1 MTRLLPRLLVAS
13 LCVFPTALFALG
25 LGDIRLKSALNEPL
39 DAEIELLSAT
49 PDELTSLRAALASR
63 ETFTRYGI
71 DRPQFLS
78 ALDFKVGRSSDGRNV
93 LFVRSRESVTEP
105 FLTFLIEVNWS
116 RGRLLREYTLLMDPP
131 VYMPE
136 PEAAASAPP
145 VSAPQAGPSEM
156 ERTGVVE
163 RPAEP
168 PRAAPEPAPAVSQ
181 PTAPISAEGGSY
193 TVRDNDTLWQ
203 IASGLRPGA
212 RSDINRMMIAL
223 FQANPDAF
231 RGNINRL
238 KSGAILRIPTEGEF
252 DALAPSDATAEVR
265 RHYAEWRESR
275 GLTAASGEESARLR
289 LVTPT
294 EGGEGA
300 APTPAPSEATPAAQ
314 PGAQPA
320 PAPADSGRL
329 QVPDADLARLQ
340 QQPGQQL
347 PATTETPAPAP
358 EAAAP
363 TGETPAPAPEASAPT
378 EPPAATQEP
387 APTPAEPT
395 APTPA
400 PQAAPE
406 EAKPGLIGW
415 VLDNWLIVLGGVLVL
430 GLVVY
435 GVMMRRRQETDLGAL
450 GRLAKAEAA
459 VREMRFDRETPAPA
473 SPSVSTSSTASLR
486 APKLRDDAFLV
497 EESGERPAP
506 RVSRTAE
513 IPRVEPPR
521 AEPERVSKAEQ
532 TLSSETAINLDQGD
546 PLAEADFHMA
556 YGLYD
561 QAADLVR
568 IAIEREPQR
577 RDLKLK
583 LLEIFFVWGNKD
595 SFLQT
600 ARQLRASG
608 GKAPT
613 GEWEKIA
620 IMGRQIAPEDAM
632 FAAGAATA
640 GGAVGDVDLNLEGGE
655 NRVDL
660 DLLGSPGE
668 GGGGIDLDLGGV
680 LSDEEDTAIT
690 GESPALRSDEG
701 VDFVLDDTG
710 EGRGAA
716 DSATTREMAAARTQE
731 TPTIESRTYGGE
743 TPTVESPTL
752 RDRTSTTMKE
762 KIDSALFRK
771 ETSSADQ
778 TAELALDDLGLD
790 LDALR
795 DAESGPLDNG
805 DDDHSPDAATMV
817 AGVDEKSRRL
827 MAEAEAKARAT
838 DDQGDQSP
846 TGTWVM
852 DDKTLAA
859 TVALPGADTSDTA
872 RMRALRGDTSDT
884 TARRKKLDAES
895 TAELARLSA
904 EDMDLDLD
912 RLEQALKGD
921 TVKQERKGASDEDRF
936 SSDVFSARNHGAT
949 DLDVD
954 VGDVRRDRDR
964 APTSTARIPADE
976 MGMPELEPVT
986 MSEVGTK
993 LDLARAYMDMG
1004 DPEGA
1009 RSILDEVLQEGSGTQ
1024 KQEAQRL
1031 IDSLPG

>member
-1 MTRLLPRLLVAS
+1 MTGLLKRLLVVA

-25 LGDIRLKSALNEPL
+25 LGDIQLRSALNEPL
-39 DAEIELLSAT
+39 NAEIELLSAT

-63 ETFTRYGI
+63 ETFTRYGLE
-71 DRPQFLS
+71 RPQFLS
-78 ALDFKVGRSSDGRNV
+78 VLEFKVGRSSDGRNV
-93 LFVRSRESVTEP
+93 LFVRSRESITEP

-116 RGRLLREYTLLMDPP
+116 RGRLLREYTILMDPP
-131 VYMPE
+131 VYLPE
-136 PEAAASAPP
+136 PETTTSAP
-145 VSAPQAGPSEM
+145 VSAPQAGPSEDA
-156 ERTGVVE
+156 RSGVVE
-163 RPAEP
+163 R
-168 PRAAPEPAPAVSQ
+168 APEPRAPAPPAPTVSR
-181 PTAPISAEGGSY
+181 PEAPISADGGAY

-223 FQANPDAF
+223 FQANPEAF

-238 KSGAILRIPTEGEF
+238 KSGAILRIPSEGEF
-252 DALAPSDATAEVR
+252 ETVASSDAAAEVR
-265 RHYAEWRESR
+265 RQYAEWQEGR
-275 GLTAASGEESARLR
+275 GVVAAGGDAAARLR

-294 EGGEGA
+294 EGEGA
-300 APTPAPSEATPAAQ
+300 GTAPTPAPETPAASQ
-314 PGAQPA
+314 PGAAA

-329 QVPDADLARLQ
+329 AVPADDLARLQ
-340 QQPGQQL
+340 QQPGQQ
-347 PATTETPAPAP
+347 PATAEPGAPSP

-363 TGETPAPAPEASAPT
+363 TPETPTAEAPETTPEGAVAEPPVAATEPEPTSAVPAAAPA
-378 EPPAATQEP
+378 AA
-387 APTPAEPT
+387 
-395 APTPA
+395 
-400 PQAAPE
+400 E
-406 EAKPGLIGW
+406 EGGILA
-415 VLDNWLIVLGGVLVL
+415 WLLNRWWMLLVALLVL
-430 GLVVY
+430 ALLVY
-435 GVMMRRRQETDLGAL
+435 GVMMRRRQETDLGTL

-459 VREMRFDRETPAPA
+459 VREMRFDREPAAPTPAT
-473 SPSVSTSSTASLR
+473 STTASLR
-486 APKLRDDAFLV
+486 APKPKEDAFLV

-513 IPRVEPPR
+513 MPRVEPPPR
-521 AEPERVSKAEQ
+521 VEPARVSKADQ

-600 ARQLRASG
+600 ARQLQDSRA
-608 GKAPT
+608 KASP

-620 IMGRQIAPEDAM
+620 IMGRQIAPDDAM
-632 FAAGAATA
+632 FGQG

-660 DLLGSPGE
+660 DLLGPPEGA

-680 LSDEEDTAIT
+680 LGDEEDTAIT
-690 GESPALRSDEG
+690 GESPSLKGDDG

-710 EGRGAA
+710 EARAG
-716 DSATTREMAAARTQE
+716 DSATTREMAARTQE
-731 TPTIESRTYGGE
+731 TPTIESRAYGGD

-752 RDRTSTTMKE
+752 RDRASSTMKE

-771 ETSSADQ
+771 ESSAADQ

-795 DAESGPLDNG
+795 GAEAGPLD
-805 DDDHSPDAATMV
+805 DDDHPTDAATMV
-817 AGVDEKSRRL
+817 AGMDEKSRRL
-827 MAEAEAKARAT
+827 ISEAQDRARHP
-838 DDQGDQSP
+838 DDEGDQSP

-859 TVALPGADTSDTA
+859 TVALPGADSSDTA
-872 RMRALRGDTSDT
+872 RMRAIRGDTSGD
-884 TARRKKLDAES
+884 TARRRKLDSES

-904 EDMDLDLD
+904 DDMDLDLD

-921 TVKQERKGASDEDRF
+921 TVKQQRKGGSDEDRF
-936 SSDVFSARNHGAT
+936 SSDVFTGRDHSATAN
-949 DLDVD
+949 LDVD

-1009 RSILDEVLQEGSGTQ
+1009 RSILDEVLQEGSATQ

>member
-1 MTRLLPRLLVAS
+1 MTRLLPRLFIVA

-49 PDELTSLRAALASR
+49 PDELASLRAALASR
-63 ETFTRYGI
+63 ETFTRYGL

-105 FLTFLIEVNWS
+105 FLTFLIEVNWA
-116 RGRLLREYTLLMDPP
+116 RGRLLREYTVLMDPP

-136 PEAAASAPP
+136 PESAASAPP
-145 VSAPQAGPSEM
+145 VSAPQAGPSET

-168 PRAAPEPAPAVSQ
+168 PPAAPEPAPAVSR
-181 PTAPISAEGGSY
+181 PTAPVSAEGGSY

-238 KSGAILRIPTEGEF
+238 MSGAILRIPTESEF
-252 DALAPSDATAEVR
+252 DALAPTVAAAEVR
-265 RHYAEWRESR
+265 RQYAEWRESR
-275 GLTAASGEESARLR
+275 GLTAASGEEAARLR

-300 APTPAPSEATPAAQ
+300 APTPSPKPTETTPAAQ
-314 PGAQPA
+314 PGAQPTA
-320 PAPADSGRL
+320 PAADSGRL

-340 QQPGQQL
+340 QQPGQQ
-347 PATTETPAPAP
+347 APAP
-358 EAAAP
+358 EATTPPA
-363 TGETPAPAPEASAPT
+363 ETTVPGSEATAST
-378 EPPAATQEP
+378 EPEPSAATQEP
-387 APTPAEPT
+387 APTPA
-395 APTPA
+395 
-400 PQAAPE
+400 PQAVPE
-406 EAKPGLIGW
+406 EAGPGVVGW
-415 VLDNWLIVLGGVLVL
+415 ILENWLIVLGGVLVL
-430 GLVVY
+430 GLIVY

-459 VREMRFDRETPAPA
+459 VREMRLDREAPAPA
-473 SPSVSTSSTASLR
+473 SPSVSTSTTASLR
-486 APKLRDDAFLV
+486 APKPKEDAFLV

-521 AEPERVSKAEQ
+521 AESQRTSKADQ
-532 TLSSETAINLDQGD
+532 TLSAETAINLDQGD

-600 ARQLRASG
+600 ARQLRDSG

-613 GEWEKIA
+613 SEWEKIA
-620 IMGRQIAPEDAM
+620 IMGRQIAPEDPM
-632 FAAGAATA
+632 FAAGAASA

-680 LSDEEDTAIT
+680 FADEIADEDDNTIT
-690 GESPALRSDEG
+690 GESPALKVDEG

-710 EGRGAA
+710 EARGAA
-716 DSATTREMAAARTQE
+716 DSATTREMVAARTQE

-743 TPTVESPTL
+743 APTVESPTL
-752 RDRTSTTMKE
+752 RDRASSTMKE

-795 DAESGPLDNG
+795 GAESGPLDEG
-805 DDDHSPDAATMV
+805 DDDHSPDAPTRV
-817 AGVDEKSRRL
+817 AGMDEKSRRL
-827 MAEAEAKARAT
+827 IAEAETRARAT
-838 DDQGDQSP
+838 KEDEGDQSP

-872 RMRALRGDTSDT
+872 RMRAIRGDSSD
-884 TARRKKLDAES
+884 TARRKKLDPQS

-921 TVKQERKGASDEDRF
+921 TVKQQRKGASAEDRF
-936 SSDVFSARNHGAT
+936 SSDVFSARDNGAT

-1009 RSILDEVLQEGSGTQ
+1009 RSILDEVLQEGSATQ